1 MKHADY
7 ILVISLIVT
16 NLAAG
21 LGLAIPIAGM
31 LQKNI
36 GRQNKTLR
44 YVSLLVG
51 VYFLECVAFT
61 FGMCT
66 QIFTFGLAIV
76 WGIVLGLWWQGR
88 TELQKGVKTAI
99 LFSLYGCVP
108 TLSFVFLLLLI
119 WAIADQGLLNV
130 EQAENFG
137 IPQFVP
143 WPFNTMLGFCAGLA
157 AGTILIKTL
166 ITTGI
171 VKWLISRPAKFRND
185 LQLNKEFL
193 SQ

>member
-7 ILVISLIVT
+7 IVVIGLIVT

-21 LGLAIPIAGM
+21 VGLAIPLAGM
-31 LQKNI
+31 L
-36 GRQNKTLR
+36 GKTAALPKKPLR
-44 YVSLLVG
+44 YIALLIG

-66 QIFTFGLAIV
+66 QILTFGLAIV
-76 WGIVLGLWWQGR
+76 WGIILGLWWQGR
-88 TELQKGVKTAI
+88 TELQKAVKTAI

-119 WAIADQGLLNV
+119 WAIANQGLLNV
-130 EQAENFG
+130 EQAEKFG

-166 ITTGI
+166 ITTGL
-171 VKWLISRPAKFRND
+171 VKRLIGRSAKFKKD
-185 LQLNKEFL
+185 